1 MSASRPQPD
10 GITPGERR
18 ELRSI
23 VKGQFKV
30 LREEVKRRE
39 QEMHAEAETQL
50 LDRYRDE
57 DAAIAAAQ
65 ERTRDVVAEAIQKVR
80 EIGRELQDA
89 FPDLTVEAGA
99 DRYGGRISLAAS
111 NQKRSQ
117 LHRAILASIPN
128 KVGDAQLNLSRQE
141 MDLLAKLSV
150 GALETNE
157 AKAYLDTI
165 PTVGELI
172 PAVRL
177 RELEAAIDLPDDLS

>member
-1 MSASRPQPD
+1 MSAAKPQQD

-39 QEMHAEAETQL
+39 QEMHAEAEMQL

-57 DAAIAAAQ
+57 DTAIAAAQ
-65 ERTRDVVAEAIQKVR
+65 ERARDAVAEAILKVR
-80 EIGRELQDA
+80 EIGRELQEL
-89 FPDLTVEAGA
+89 FPDLTVSAGQEQ
-99 DRYGGRISLAAS
+99 YGGRISLSAS

-141 MDLLAKLSV
+141 MDLLASLSV
-150 GALETNE
+150 GALETSE

-177 RELEAAIDLPDDLS
+177 RELEASFDIEADQ